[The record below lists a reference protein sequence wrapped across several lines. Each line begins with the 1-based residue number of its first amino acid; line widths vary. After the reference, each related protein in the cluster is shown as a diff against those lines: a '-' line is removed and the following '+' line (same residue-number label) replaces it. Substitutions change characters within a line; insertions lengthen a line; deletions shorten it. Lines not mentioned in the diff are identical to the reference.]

1 MWLSS
6 PSAARWTSTRR
17 PARRA
22 RGGAHRTTQ
31 CPGRTLDRFSALLT
45 KELSLIGSH
54 AYGSNRRGPEFVAAA
69 DILSRYSAEL
79 AGLQTHQFPLDDV
92 QAAFELA
99 SNKISGAVK
108 ATIVQG

>member
-1 MWLSS
+1 M
-6 PSAARWTSTRR
+6 
-17 PARRA
+17 
-22 RGGAHRTTQ
+22 
-31 CPGRTLDRFSALLT
+31 
-45 KELSLIGSH
+45 
-54 AYGSNRRGPEFVAAA
+54 AAA